1 MTLVA
6 EKDEELKRMVY
17 ISLYSMLEEAR
28 QYLQC
33 LNWFFPLEDTANEHT
48 TYAKLSDEIQNNVD
62 VIF

>member
-1 MTLVA
+1 MKLVA

-28 QYLQC
+28 QYLQF

-48 TYAKLSDEIQNNVD
+48 TYAKLSDNVD